1 MKEIKKCPYCGE
13 EIAATAQKCEY
24 CGESLKAE
32 NSQTESKTMI
42 VCPVCGEDVKEGTE
56 ACPYCHERIEKGSP
70 TVIPNAEI
78 NNSPELTVKTEL
90 EEKRPGFFEY
100 YFYDASIRHIINFTG
115 EISRKQFWMGMLI
128 LYIFFAVFVLITEIF
143 VHLDCAIW
151 VSKSLLTL
159 ITISAILLNISLL
172 SITIRRLHDCS
183 WSGWWVLLLGP
194 LTLPILICKGKTKCK
209 RVKHNK
215 TDFIIWGILG
225 LLFLSLAAITVD
237 HEASY
242 SGEDPVLVSAVR
254 EEIDQSAKSSDTND
268 NKITIATYTDEV
280 HQYKYSLKKNEY
292 DQFENVLYQRIIDT
306 GENFEFNLEDF
317 NCGDNQVM
325 ISSIS
330 DYAVKD
336 EKIVIIGTYD
346 GTGMFAGDYVIFLDM
361 SDETLNYVDFGHS
374 AEFINN
380 KTQIKVAHLTLT
392 KEGDCEAENEYS
404 TEETIYNL

>member
-13 EIAATAQKCEY
+13 EIAVTAQKCEY
-24 CGESLKAE
+24 CGESLKVE

-42 VCPVCGEDVKEGTE
+42 ICPGCGEDVEEGTQ
-56 ACPYCHERIEKGSP
+56 ACPYCHERIEKGTL

-78 NNSPELTVKTEL
+78 NNSLELTVKTEL

-100 YFYDASIRHIINFTG
+100 YFYDAFIRHIINFTG

-128 LYIFFAVFVLITEIF
+128 LYIFFIVFVLITEIL
-143 VHLDCAIW
+143 VHLDCATW

-159 ITISAILLNISLL
+159 VTISAILLNISLL

-194 LTLPILICKGKTKCK
+194 LTLPILICKGKTKCAH
-209 RVKHNK
+209 VKHNK
-215 TDFIIWGILG
+215 IDFIIWGIIAF
-225 LLFLSLAAITVD
+225 LLFVSIVAGNNKN
-237 HEASY
+237 SY
-242 SGEDPVLVSAVR
+242 SGENPVLVPAVR
-254 EEIDQSAKSSDTND
+254 EEINQSVNSSDTND
-268 NKITIATYTDEV
+268 DKITIATYTDKV
-280 HQYKYSLKKNEY
+280 HQYKYSLKKDKY

-306 GENFEFNLEDF
+306 EENFEFNLEDF

-325 ISSIS
+325 INSIS

-336 EKIVIIGTYD
+336 EKIVIIGSYD
-346 GTGMFAGDYVIFLDM
+346 GTGMFAGYYVIFLDM
-361 SDETLNYVDFGHS
+361 SDETLNYVDFGHD

-380 KTQIKVAHLTLT
+380 KTQIKVSHLTLT